1 MLQMEAV
8 ECGAACLAMI
18 LAHYGRWVPLEELR
32 IKCGVGRD
40 GSKAS
45 NLCKAARCYDM
56 DAKGFRKEPENLKNL
71 RLPAII
77 HWNFNHYVVLE
88 GISDKYAWLNDPA
101 SGPRRISRAAL
112 DESFTGVVL
121 AFAPHA
127 TFQKLGHR
135 TNTWGM
141 IWQYMGRSR
150 SVLGV
155 VAILTLALVIPGI
168 VAPAFARIFIDE
180 ILIAQREDWLVP
192 LVLAMGSTV
201 VLLGANTWLQ
211 QFLLLRIELKLSLSM
226 ASRLL
231 DHMFKLPIAFFNQ
244 RAPGELAN
252 RLAAP
257 GRVAALIS
265 GQLASA
271 FLGAITAVFLAAVMV
286 LYDPVM
292 GGVIVLIT
300 MINFAV
306 LKAVSQHQEIG
317 VQNLMQS
324 QGAMFARTVG
334 AIRSIES
341 VKAGALESD
350 VFSTWSGYQ
359 AKALNAGQAV
369 GRTAAMIT
377 VMPTFL
383 SAITSM
389 FALCFGALRVMQGQM
404 TLGDLVAF
412 QLLAAA
418 FTLPISNL
426 VGFGSQVQ
434 MIRAD
439 LARIEDV
446 FRYQPATAR
455 PDTGVQDGGP
465 SHLRGDVAV
474 RNIDFGYSPL
484 DAPLIRDFSC
494 ALKPG
499 RRIALVGGSG
509 SGKSTLGRIIAGLLE
524 PAKGQVLFDG
534 VPAERIDRKVLSG
547 SVAYVDQDIFL
558 FEGTVRDN
566 LTLWDE
572 SVSDEIIWD
581 ALRDAQ
587 FADEIEKRPG
597 GLQTH
602 VTEGGMNFSGGQRQ
616 RLEIA
621 RALVAE
627 PSVLILDEAT
637 AALDPVTE
645 AMIDDALRRRGVSC
659 IIIAH
664 RLSTIRDCD
673 EIIVLK
679 RGREVERGIHDAL
692 VAQQG
697 EYAALLEAQ

>member
-1 MLQMEAV
+1 MEAV

-18 LAHYGRWVPLEELR
+18 LGYYGRWVPLEELR

-45 NLCKAARCYDM
+45 NLCKAARFYDM
-56 DAKGFRKEPENLKNL
+56 EAKGFKKEPDGLKDV

-88 GISDKYAWLNDPA
+88 GISGKYAWLNDPA
-101 SGPRRISRAAL
+101 SGPRRVSRDLL

-121 AFAPHA
+121 AFAPKPE
-127 TFQKLGHR
+127 FQKMGHR
-135 TNTWGM
+135 TSTWGM
-141 IWQYMGRSR
+141 LWQYLGNSR
-150 SVLGV
+150 NVLGLIAV
-155 VAILTLALVIPGI
+155 LTLALVIPGI
-168 VAPAFARIFIDE
+168 VIPAFARIFVDD
-180 ILIAQREDWLVP
+180 ILIAQHESWLVP
-192 LVLAMGSTV
+192 LALAMSAT
-201 VLLGANTWLQ
+201 VLLVAANTWLQ
-211 QFLLLRIELKLSLSM
+211 QFLLLRMELKLSLTM

-231 DHMFKLPIAFFNQ
+231 DHILKLPIAFFNQ

-271 FLGAITAVFLAAVMV
+271 FLGAVTAAFLALVML

-300 MINFAV
+300 MINFMV
-306 LKAVSQHQEIG
+306 LSAVSQHHEIG
-317 VQNLMQS
+317 VQNLMQN
-324 QGAMFARTVG
+324 QGAIFARTVG

-341 VKAGALESD
+341 IKAGALEAE

-359 AKALNAGQAV
+359 AKALNAGQSV
-369 GRTAAMIT
+369 GRMSAMIT

-383 SAITSM
+383 AAITAM
-389 FALCFGALRVMQGQM
+389 VALCFGALRVIQGQM

-418 FTLPISNL
+418 FTQPISSL
-426 VGFGSQVQ
+426 VGFGSKVQ

-446 FRYQPATAR
+446 FRYPPGPDPAAHGTALDAKAR
-455 PDTGVQDGGP
+455 
-465 SHLRGDVAV
+465 LRGEVAV
-474 RNIDFGYSPL
+474 QQISFGYNPL
-484 DAPLIRDFSC
+484 DPPLIRDFSC
-494 ALKPG
+494 VLKPG

-509 SGKSTLGRIIAGLLE
+509 SGKSTIGRIIAGLL
-524 PAKGQVLFDG
+524 
-534 VPAERIDRKVLSG
+534 VPDQGEILYDDIPIGRIDRTVLSA

-558 FEGTVRDN
+558 FEGSIRDN
-566 LTLWDE
+566 LTLWDD
-572 SVSDEIIWD
+572 SVPDAAIWA

-587 FADEIEKRPG
+587 FAEEIEKRPN
-597 GLQTH
+597 GLQSH

-621 RALVAE
+621 RALVGE

-645 AMIDDALRRRGVSC
+645 ALIDDALRRRGVSC
-659 IIIAH
+659 VIVAH

-679 RGREVERGIHDAL
+679 RGREVERGTHDAL
-692 VAQQG
+692 VAANG
-697 EYAALLEAQ
+697 EYAALLGTT

>member
-1 MLQMEAV
+1 MEAV

-18 LAHYGRWVPLEELR
+18 LGHYGRWVPLEELR

-45 NLCKAARCYDM
+45 NLCKAARFYDM
-56 DAKGFRKEPENLKNL
+56 NAKGFKKEPEGLKDIQ
-71 RLPAII
+71 LPAII

-88 GISDKYAWLNDPA
+88 GISQSHAWLNDPA

-112 DESFTGVVL
+112 DESFTGVLL
-121 AFAPHA
+121 AFAPNSE
-127 TFQKLGHR
+127 FQKSGRR
-135 TNTWGM
+135 TSTWGM
-141 IWQYMGRSR
+141 IWQYMGNSR
-150 SVLGV
+150 SALGL

-168 VAPAFARIFIDE
+168 VIPAFARIFVDD

-192 LVLAMGSTV
+192 LALSMAAT
-201 VLLGANTWLQ
+201 VLLLGVNTWLQ
-211 QFLLLRIELKLSLSM
+211 QFLLLRMELKLSLSM

-231 DHMFKLPIAFFNQ
+231 DHILKLPIAFFNQ

-271 FLGAITAVFLAAVMV
+271 FLGAITAVFLAGVM
-286 LYDPVM
+286 LIYDPVM
-292 GGVIVLIT
+292 GSAIVLIT
-300 MINFAV
+300 MVNFMV
-306 LKAVSQHQEIG
+306 LKAVSQRQEIG

-341 VKAGALESD
+341 IKAGALESEM
-350 VFSTWSGYQ
+350 FSTWSGYQ
-359 AKALNAGQAV
+359 AKALNAGQTV
-369 GRTAAMIT
+369 GRTSAMIA

-383 SAITSM
+383 SALTAVV
-389 FALCFGALRVMQGQM
+389 ALCFGALRVIQGQM

-412 QLLAAA
+412 QLLVAA

-426 VGFGSQVQ
+426 VGFGSKVQ
-434 MIRAD
+434 MIRSD

-446 FRYQPATAR
+446 FRYQPNPTL
-455 PDTGVQDGGP
+455 PGYGTQQSGFGQ
-465 SHLRGDVAV
+465 LRGEVAV
-474 RNIDFGYSPL
+474 RHVSFGYNPL
-484 DAPLIRDFSC
+484 DPPFIRDFSC
-494 ALKPG
+494 VLKPG

-509 SGKSTLGRIIAGLLE
+509 SGKSTIGRIVAGLMDPDEGEILY
-524 PAKGQVLFDG
+524 DG
-534 VPAERIDRKVLSG
+534 IPIGLIDRTILSG

-558 FEGTVRDN
+558 FEGTIRDN
-566 LTLWDE
+566 LTLWDD
-572 SVSDEIIWD
+572 SISDAVIWA

-587 FADEIEKRPG
+587 FAEEIEKRPN
-597 GLQTH
+597 GLQAH

-621 RALVAE
+621 RALVGE

-645 AMIDDALRRRGVSC
+645 ALIDDALRRRGVTC
-659 IIIAH
+659 VIVAH

-679 RGREVERGIHDAL
+679 RGREVERGTHDVL
-692 VAQQG
+692 VAAKG
-697 EYAALLEAQ
+697 EYAALLETQ